1 MWIEK
6 TPNGFRAVERYIDP
20 FTGKAKKV
28 SVSIEK
34 NTASTR
40 KLAEKILQEKIE
52 RKQEKQSQKIT
63 FAELIDAWLCY
74 QKHNVKESS
83 YVCYSFSTRGIIK
96 AIGRDTLVDSLT
108 ARYVNEQLNRYYD
121 SPTSQNGFIKR
132 FKAIIIWGFDND
144 YVQDIS
150 WLNKLKTRK
159 DIKKK
164 ISLADKYLERNELD
178 SLLSSMEILKWKELT
193 MFLALTGMRI
203 GEALAL
209 EYTDVDLQSR
219 QILITKTLS
228 ETTHKIQSAKTE
240 SSIREVYIQ
249 DQLYPLCVTLK
260 NKASDNRFISPLLFF
275 KCNKVSYYK
284 YITRTSEKI
293 LGKQI
298 SPHALRHTHVAL
310 LAENGIPLD
319 VISRRL
325 GHSSTAITRDI
336 YFHVTSRLK
345 EKDNMA
351 VKEIKIM

>member
-20 FTGKAKKV
+20 LTGKAKKV

-52 RKQEKQSQKIT
+52 RKREKQSQDVP
-63 FAELIDAWLCY
+63 FSVLVNAWLSY

-83 YVCYSFSTRGIIK
+83 YVSYSFSTRGIIK
-96 AIGRDTLVDSLT
+96 AIGGDTLVDCLT
-108 ARYVNEQLNRYYD
+108 ARYVNQQLNRYYG
-121 SPTSQNGFIKR
+121 SPSAQNGFIKR

-150 WLNKLKTRK
+150 WLSKLKTRK
-159 DIKKK
+159 DIQKK
-164 ISLADKYLERNELD
+164 ISLADKYLEKDELD
-178 SLLSSMEILKWKELT
+178 ALLSSMGIPKWKELT
-193 MFLALTGMRI
+193 LFLALTGMRI

-209 EYTDVDLQSR
+209 EYTDIDLQNR

-240 SSIREVYIQ
+240 SSVREVYIQ

-260 NKASDNRFISPLLFF
+260 NRASDNRFISPLLFF
-275 KCNKVSYYK
+275 RCNKVSYYK
-284 YITRTSEKI
+284 YITRQSKKI

>member
-20 FTGKAKKV
+20 LTGKAKKV

-40 KLAEKILQEKIE
+40 KLAEKILQDKI
-52 RKQEKQSQKIT
+52 RNKQEKQSQAVS
-63 FAELIDAWLCY
+63 FFELVDAWLSY
-74 QKHNVKESS
+74 QRHNVKESS
-83 YVCYSFSTRGIIK
+83 YITYSFSTRRIIK
-96 AIGRDTLVDSLT
+96 AIGKDTILDSIS
-108 ARYVNEQLNRYYD
+108 ARYVNQQLNRYYD
-121 SPTSQNGFIKR
+121 SPSAQNSFIKR

-144 YVQDIS
+144 YIQDIS
-150 WLNKLKTRK
+150 WLSKLKLRK
-159 DIKKK
+159 DIQKK
-164 ISLADKYLERNELD
+164 ISLADKYLEKDELD
-178 SLLSSMEILKWKELT
+178 ALLSSMEVDKWKELT
-193 MFLALTGMRI
+193 KFLVLTGLRI

-209 EYTDVDLQSR
+209 EYTDVDLQNR

-228 ETTHKIQSAKTE
+228 ETTHKVQSAKTE
-240 SSIREVYIQ
+240 SSVREVYIQ
-249 DQLYPLCVTLK
+249 DQLYPLCLVLR
-260 NKASDNRFISPLLFF
+260 NRASDNRFISPLLFP
-275 KCNKVSYYK
+275 KYNKTSYYK
-284 YITRTSEKI
+284 YITRLSERI
-293 LGKQI
+293 LGRQI

-325 GHSSTAITRDI
+325 GHSSTTITKDI

-345 EKDNMA
+345 ERDNMA

>member
-6 TPNGFRAVERYIDP
+6 TPSGFRAVERYKDHL
-20 FTGKAKKV
+20 TGKEKRV
-28 SVSIEK
+28 YVSIEK

-40 KLAEKILQEKIE
+40 KLAEKIIQDKI
-52 RKQEKQSQKIT
+52 RSKQEEQSQDVP
-63 FAELIDAWLCY
+63 FSELVDAWLNY
-74 QKHNVKESS
+74 QKYNVKESS
-83 YVCYSFSTRGIIK
+83 YISYSFSARRIIK
-96 AIGRDTLVDSLT
+96 AIGRDTLVDCLT
-108 ARYVNEQLNRYYD
+108 ARYVNQQINRYYD
-121 SPTSQNGFIKR
+121 SPSAQNGFIKR

-144 YVQDIS
+144 YVRDIS

-159 DIKKK
+159 DIKRK
-164 ISLADKYLERNELD
+164 IVLADKYLERNELNE
-178 SLLSSMEILKWKELT
+178 LLSSIEVARWKELT
-193 MFLALTGMRI
+193 LFLALTGMRI

-209 EYTDVDLQSR
+209 EYTDIDLQNR

-228 ETTHKIQSAKTE
+228 ETTHKVQSAKTE

-249 DQLYPLCVTLK
+249 DQLYPLCATLK
-260 NKASDNRFISPLLFF
+260 NRASDNRFISPLLFF

-325 GHSSTAITRDI
+325 GHGSTAITRDI